1 MRRRLYG
8 CDFLWGPI
16 PKKMSL
22 GIFQKMVVRP

>member
-8 CDFLWGPI
+8 CDFFVGAYS
-16 PKKMSL
+16 KKMSL